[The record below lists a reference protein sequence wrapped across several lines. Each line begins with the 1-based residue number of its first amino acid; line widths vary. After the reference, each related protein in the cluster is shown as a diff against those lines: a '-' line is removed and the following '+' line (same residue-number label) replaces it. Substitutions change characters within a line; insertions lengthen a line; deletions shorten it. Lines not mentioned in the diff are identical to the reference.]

1 MEPKNPL
8 AQLKNSTESLYN
20 RMNQTEDRNR
30 LGGVG
35 DKVKDLDQISKEQ
48 KFFFTN
54 IEKKLTG
61 NAAHH
66 EKTKSSNY
74 SWREKNAKL
83 MV

>member
-1 MEPKNPL
+1 
-8 AQLKNSTESLYN
+8 
-20 RMNQTEDRNR
+20 MNQTEDRNR
-30 LGGVG
+30 LGDVG

-74 SWREKNAKL
+74 S
-83 MV
+83 

>member
-35 DKVKDLDQISKEQ
+35 DKVKDLDQISKGQ
-48 KFFFTN
+48 
-54 IEKKLTG
+54 
-61 NAAHH
+61 
-66 EKTKSSNY
+66 
-74 SWREKNAKL
+74 
-83 MV
+83 